1 MRLALPKSDGF
12 VTHPATGMR
21 VMLRRNDEWP
31 ADDPLV
37 QARPD
42 LFRILDVVEQASAE
56 PGVRRQVR
64 RG

>member
-1 MRLALPKSDGF
+1 
-12 VTHPATGMR
+12 
-21 VMLRRNDEWP
+21 MLRRNDEWP

-37 QARPD
+37 IARPD